1 MDLSLFP
8 QILLNG
14 LMIGGIYA
22 LIASGFTLILGVIQV
37 FNFAQGQFYMLG
49 AFIAIAVVTNLG
61 LPYPVAIIVALLAT
75 AILGAL
81 LYFAVI
87 QWTTRSGF
95 FNTMLVTVAFGTI
108 VAQTAMLSFGSRE
121 AVLPPVVPGT
131 LSLGGVTIPNGKL
144 VVIAGAVVVMAALHF
159 FMKTRIGVSM
169 LAASENRDV
178 ASLQGINPKRVFW
191 ITMAVGCGLCGVA
204 GALVAPVLA
213 ASGTM
218 GSTIFI
224 KALLVV
230 LVGGT
235 GSMSGALL
243 AAFVVGIAE
252 SLAFHFVGHLGLLV
266 IFVLVAILIFFR
278 PGGLL
283 GKPLPVPGE

>member
-1 MDLSLFP
+1 MDLGLFL
-8 QILLNG
+8 QIFLNG

-37 FNFAQGQFYMLG
+37 FNFAQGKFYMLG

-61 LPYPVAIIVALLAT
+61 LPYPVAILIALVATALL
-75 AILGAL
+75 GAA
-81 LYFAVI
+81 LYFGVI
-87 QWTTRSGF
+87 QFTTRSGF
-95 FNTMLVTVAFGTI
+95 FNTMLVTVAFGTV
-108 VAQTAMLSFGSRE
+108 VAQSAMVSFGSRE

-131 LSLGGVTIPNGKL
+131 LSFGGVTIPNGKL
-144 VVIAGAVVVMAALHF
+144 VVIAGAVVVMVALHL

-169 LAASENRDV
+169 LAAAENRDV

-191 ITMAVGCGLCGVA
+191 VTMSVGCGLCGIA
-204 GALVAPVLA
+204 GALVVPVLA

-243 AAFVVGIAE
+243 AAFIVGIAE
-252 SLAFHFVGHLGLLV
+252 SYAFHFFGHLGLLV
-266 IFVLVAILIFFR
+266 IFVLVAVLIFFR

>member
-1 MDLSLFP
+1 MDLGLVL
-8 QILLNG
+8 QIFLNG

-49 AFIAIAVVTNLG
+49 AFVAIAAVTNLG
-61 LPYPVAIIVALLAT
+61 LPYPVAILVALLAT
-75 AILGAL
+75 ALLGAV
-81 LYFAVI
+81 LYFGVI

-95 FNTMLVTVAFGTI
+95 FNTMLVTVAFGTV
-108 VAQTAMLSFGSRE
+108 VAQAAMLSFGSRE
-121 AVLPPVVPGT
+121 AVLPPVVSGT
-131 LSLGGVTIPNGKL
+131 ISVGGVTIPNGKL
-144 VVIAGAVVVMAALHF
+144 VVIAGAVVVMAALHY

-169 LAASENRDV
+169 LAAAENRDV

-191 ITMAVGCGLCGVA
+191 VTMAVGCGLCGVA

-252 SLAFHFVGHLGLLV
+252 SFAFHFFGHLGLLV

>member
-1 MDLSLFP
+1 MDLGLFL
-8 QILLNG
+8 QIFLNG

-61 LPYPVAIIVALLAT
+61 LPYPIAIIVALLAT

-108 VAQTAMLSFGSRE
+108 VAQAAMLSFGSRE

-131 LSLGGVTIPNGKL
+131 VSFGGVTIPNGKL
-144 VVIAGAVVVMAALHF
+144 VVIAGAVVVMVALHF

-252 SLAFHFVGHLGLLV
+252 SFAFHFFGHLGLLV

>member
-1 MDLSLFP
+1 MDLGLFL
-8 QILLNG
+8 QIFLNG

-61 LPYPVAIIVALLAT
+61 LPYPVAILIALVATALL
-75 AILGAL
+75 GAA
-81 LYFAVI
+81 LYFGVI
-87 QWTTRSGF
+87 QFTTRSGF

-108 VAQTAMLSFGSRE
+108 VAQSAMVSFGSRE

-144 VVIAGAVVVMAALHF
+144 VVIAGAVVVMVALHL

-169 LAASENRDV
+169 LAAAENRDV

-191 ITMAVGCGLCGVA
+191 VTMAVGCGLCGIA
-204 GALVAPVLA
+204 GALVVPVLA

-243 AAFVVGIAE
+243 AAFIVGIAE
-252 SLAFHFVGHLGLLV
+252 SYAFHFFGHLGLLV
-266 IFVLVAILIFFR
+266 IFVLVAVLIFFR

>member
-1 MDLSLFP
+1 LDLGLFL
-8 QILLNG
+8 QIFLNG

-61 LPYPVAIIVALLAT
+61 LPYPVAILIALVATALL
-75 AILGAL
+75 GAA
-81 LYFAVI
+81 LYFGVI
-87 QWTTRSGF
+87 QFTTRSGF
-95 FNTMLVTVAFGTI
+95 FNTMLVTVAFGTV
-108 VAQTAMLSFGSRE
+108 VAQSAMVSFGSRE

-144 VVIAGAVVVMAALHF
+144 VVIAGAVVVMVALHL

-169 LAASENRDV
+169 LAAAENRDV

-191 ITMAVGCGLCGVA
+191 VTMSVGCGLCGIA
-204 GALVAPVLA
+204 GALVVPVLA

-243 AAFVVGIAE
+243 AAFIVGIAE
-252 SLAFHFVGHLGLLV
+252 SYAFHFFGHLGLLV
-266 IFVLVAILIFFR
+266 IFVLVAVLIFFR

>member
-1 MDLSLFP
+1 
-8 QILLNG
+8 
-14 LMIGGIYA
+14 MIGGIYA

-61 LPYPVAIIVALLAT
+61 LPYPLAILIALIATALL
-75 AILGAL
+75 GAA
-81 LYFAVI
+81 LYFGVI
-87 QWTTRSGF
+87 QFTTRSGF

-108 VAQTAMLSFGSRE
+108 VAQSAMVSFGSRE

-131 LSLGGVTIPNGKL
+131 LSFAGVTLPNGKL
-144 VVIAGAVVVMAALHF
+144 VVIAGAVVVMVALYF
-159 FMKTRIGVSM
+159 FMRTRIGVSM
-169 LAASENRDV
+169 LAAAENRDV

-191 ITMAVGCGLCGVA
+191 MTMAVGCGLCGVA
-204 GALVAPVLA
+204 GALVVPVLA

-252 SLAFHFVGHLGLLV
+252 SFAFHFFGHLGLLV
-266 IFVLVAILIFFR
+266 IFVLVAVLIFFR

>member
-1 MDLSLFP
+1 
-8 QILLNG
+8 
-14 LMIGGIYA
+14 MIGGIYA

-49 AFIAIAVVTNLG
+49 AFVAIAAVTNLG
-61 LPYPVAIIVALLAT
+61 LPYPVAILVALLAT
-75 AILGAL
+75 ALLGAV
-81 LYFAVI
+81 LYFGVI

-95 FNTMLVTVAFGTI
+95 FNTMLVTVAFGTV
-108 VAQTAMLSFGSRE
+108 VAQAAMLSFGSRE
-121 AVLPPVVPGT
+121 AVLPPVVSGT
-131 LSLGGVTIPNGKL
+131 ISVGGVTIPNGKL
-144 VVIAGAVVVMAALHF
+144 VVIAGAVVVMAALHY

-169 LAASENRDV
+169 LAAAENRDV

-191 ITMAVGCGLCGVA
+191 MTMAVGCGLCGVA

-252 SLAFHFVGHLGLLV
+252 SFAFHFFGHLGLLV

>member
-1 MDLSLFP
+1 LDLGLFL
-8 QILLNG
+8 QIFLNG

-61 LPYPVAIIVALLAT
+61 LPYPVAILIALVATALL
-75 AILGAL
+75 GAA
-81 LYFAVI
+81 LYFGVT
-87 QWTTRSGF
+87 QFTTRSGF
-95 FNTMLVTVAFGTI
+95 FNTMLVTVAFGTV
-108 VAQTAMLSFGSRE
+108 VAQSAMVSFGSRE

-131 LSLGGVTIPNGKL
+131 LSFGGVTIPNGKL
-144 VVIAGAVVVMAALHF
+144 VVIAGAVVVMVALHL

-169 LAASENRDV
+169 LAAAENRDV

-191 ITMAVGCGLCGVA
+191 VTMAVGCGLCGIA
-204 GALVAPVLA
+204 GALVVPVLA

-243 AAFVVGIAE
+243 AAFIVGIAE
-252 SLAFHFVGHLGLLV
+252 SYAFHFFGHLGLLV
-266 IFVLVAILIFFR
+266 IFVLVAVLIFFR

>member
-1 MDLSLFP
+1 MDLGLFL
-8 QILLNG
+8 QIFLNG

-61 LPYPVAIIVALLAT
+61 LPYPIAIIVALLAT

-108 VAQTAMLSFGSRE
+108 VAQAAMLSFGSRE

-131 LSLGGVTIPNGKL
+131 VSFGGVTIPNGKL
-144 VVIAGAVVVMAALHF
+144 VVIAGAVVVMVALHF

-252 SLAFHFVGHLGLLV
+252 SFAFHLFGHLGLLV

>member
-1 MDLSLFP
+1 LDLGLFL
-8 QILLNG
+8 QIFLNG

-61 LPYPVAIIVALLAT
+61 LPYPVAILIALVATALL
-75 AILGAL
+75 GAA
-81 LYFAVI
+81 LYFGVI
-87 QWTTRSGF
+87 QFTTRSGF
-95 FNTMLVTVAFGTI
+95 FNTMLVTVAFGTV
-108 VAQTAMLSFGSRE
+108 VAQSAMVSFGSRE

-144 VVIAGAVVVMAALHF
+144 VVIAGAVVVMVALHL

-169 LAASENRDV
+169 LAAAENRDV

-191 ITMAVGCGLCGVA
+191 VTMAVGCGLCGIA
-204 GALVAPVLA
+204 GALVVPVLA

-243 AAFVVGIAE
+243 AAFIVGIAE
-252 SLAFHFVGHLGLLV
+252 SYAFHFFGHLGLLV
-266 IFVLVAILIFFR
+266 IFVLVAVLIFFR

>member
-1 MDLSLFP
+1 LDLGLVL
-8 QILLNG
+8 QIFLNG

-49 AFIAIAVVTNLG
+49 AFVAIAAVTNLG
-61 LPYPVAIIVALLAT
+61 LPYPVAILVALLAT
-75 AILGAL
+75 ALLGAV
-81 LYFAVI
+81 LYFGVI

-95 FNTMLVTVAFGTI
+95 FNTMLVTVAFGTV
-108 VAQTAMLSFGSRE
+108 VAQAAMLSFGSRE
-121 AVLPPVVPGT
+121 AVLPPVVSGT
-131 LSLGGVTIPNGKL
+131 ISVGGVTIPNGKL
-144 VVIAGAVVVMAALHF
+144 VVIAGAVVVMAALHY

-169 LAASENRDV
+169 LAAAENRDV

-191 ITMAVGCGLCGVA
+191 VTMAVGCGLCGVA

-252 SLAFHFVGHLGLLV
+252 SFAFHFFGHLGLLV

>member
-1 MDLSLFP
+1 MDLGLFL
-8 QILLNG
+8 QIFLNG

-61 LPYPVAIIVALLAT
+61 LPYPVAILIALVATALL
-75 AILGAL
+75 GAA
-81 LYFAVI
+81 LYFGVI
-87 QWTTRSGF
+87 QFTTRSGF
-95 FNTMLVTVAFGTI
+95 FSTMLVTVAFGTV
-108 VAQTAMLSFGSRE
+108 VAQSAMVSFGSRE

-144 VVIAGAVVVMAALHF
+144 VVIAGAVVVMVALHL

-169 LAASENRDV
+169 LAAAENRDV

-191 ITMAVGCGLCGVA
+191 VTMAVGCGLCGIA
-204 GALVAPVLA
+204 GALVVPVLA

-243 AAFVVGIAE
+243 AAFIVGIAE
-252 SLAFHFVGHLGLLV
+252 SYAFHFFGHLGLLV
-266 IFVLVAILIFFR
+266 IFVLVAVLIFFR

>member
-1 MDLSLFP
+1 M
-8 QILLNG
+8 QIFLNG

-61 LPYPVAIIVALLAT
+61 LPYPIAIIVALLAT

-108 VAQTAMLSFGSRE
+108 VAQAAMLSFGSRE

-131 LSLGGVTIPNGKL
+131 VSFGGVTIPNGKL
-144 VVIAGAVVVMAALHF
+144 VVIAGAVVVMVALHF

-252 SLAFHFVGHLGLLV
+252 SFAFHFFGHLGLLV

>member
-1 MDLSLFP
+1 
-8 QILLNG
+8 
-14 LMIGGIYA
+14 
-22 LIASGFTLILGVIQV
+22 
-37 FNFAQGQFYMLG
+37 
-49 AFIAIAVVTNLG
+49 
-61 LPYPVAIIVALLAT
+61 
-75 AILGAL
+75 
-81 LYFAVI
+81 
-87 QWTTRSGF
+87 
-95 FNTMLVTVAFGTI
+95 
-108 VAQTAMLSFGSRE
+108 
-121 AVLPPVVPGT
+121 
-131 LSLGGVTIPNGKL
+131 VTIPNGKL

-252 SLAFHFVGHLGLLV
+252 SFAFHFVGHLGLLV

>member
-1 MDLSLFP
+1 M
-8 QILLNG
+8 QIFLNG

-61 LPYPVAIIVALLAT
+61 LPYPIAIIVALLAT

-108 VAQTAMLSFGSRE
+108 VAQAAMLSFGSRE

-131 LSLGGVTIPNGKL
+131 VSFGGVTIPNGKL
-144 VVIAGAVVVMAALHF
+144 VVIAGAVVVMVALHF

-252 SLAFHFVGHLGLLV
+252 SFAFHLFGHLGLLV

>member
-1 MDLSLFP
+1 
-8 QILLNG
+8 
-14 LMIGGIYA
+14 MIGGIYA

-252 SLAFHFVGHLGLLV
+252 SFAFHFVGHLGLLV

>member
-1 MDLSLFP
+1 LDLGLFL

-49 AFIAIAVVTNLG
+49 AFITIAVVTNLG
-61 LPYPVAIIVALLAT
+61 LPYPIAIIVALLAT

-108 VAQTAMLSFGSRE
+108 VAQAAMLSFGSRE
-121 AVLPPVVPGT
+121 AVLPPVVAGT
-131 LSLGGVTIPNGKL
+131 VSIGGVSIPNGKL
-144 VVIAGAVVVMAALHF
+144 VVIAGAVIVMVGLHY

-169 LAASENRDV
+169 LAAAENRDV

-191 ITMAVGCGLCGVA
+191 LTMAVGCGLCGVA

-243 AAFVVGIAE
+243 AALVVGIAE
-252 SLAFHFVGHLGLLV
+252 SFAFQFFGHFGLLV

>member
-1 MDLSLFP
+1 MDLGLFM
-8 QILLNG
+8 QIFLNG

-61 LPYPVAIIVALLAT
+61 LPYPIAIIVALLAT

-108 VAQTAMLSFGSRE
+108 VAQAAMLSFGSRE

-131 LSLGGVTIPNGKL
+131 VSFGGVTIPNGKL
-144 VVIAGAVVVMAALHF
+144 VVIAGAVVVMVALHF

-252 SLAFHFVGHLGLLV
+252 SFAFHFFGHLGLLV

>member
-1 MDLSLFP
+1 
-8 QILLNG
+8 
-14 LMIGGIYA
+14 MIGGIYA

-61 LPYPVAIIVALLAT
+61 LPYPVAILIALVATALL
-75 AILGAL
+75 GAA
-81 LYFAVI
+81 LYFGVI
-87 QWTTRSGF
+87 QFTTRSGF
-95 FNTMLVTVAFGTI
+95 FNTMLVTVAFGTV
-108 VAQTAMLSFGSRE
+108 VAQSAMVSFGSRE

-131 LSLGGVTIPNGKL
+131 LSFGGVTIPNGKL
-144 VVIAGAVVVMAALHF
+144 VVIAGALVVMVALHLS
-159 FMKTRIGVSM
+159 MKTRIGVSM
-169 LAASENRDV
+169 LAAAENRDV

-191 ITMAVGCGLCGVA
+191 VTMSVGCGLCGIA
-204 GALVAPVLA
+204 GALVVPVLA

-243 AAFVVGIAE
+243 AAFIVGIAE
-252 SLAFHFVGHLGLLV
+252 SYAFHFFGHLGLLV
-266 IFVLVAILIFFR
+266 IFVLVAVLIFFR

>member
-1 MDLSLFP
+1 MDLGLVL
-8 QILLNG
+8 QIFLNG

-49 AFIAIAVVTNLG
+49 AFVAIAAVTNLG
-61 LPYPVAIIVALLAT
+61 LPYPVAILVALLAT
-75 AILGAL
+75 ALLGAV
-81 LYFAVI
+81 LYFGVI

-95 FNTMLVTVAFGTI
+95 FNTMLVTVAFGTV
-108 VAQTAMLSFGSRE
+108 VAQAAMLSFGSRE
-121 AVLPPVVPGT
+121 AVLPPVVSGT
-131 LSLGGVTIPNGKL
+131 ISVGGVTIPNGKL
-144 VVIAGAVVVMAALHF
+144 VVIAGAVVVMAALHY

-169 LAASENRDV
+169 LAAAENRDV

-191 ITMAVGCGLCGVA
+191 MTMAVGCGLCGVA

-252 SLAFHFVGHLGLLV
+252 SFAFHFFGHLGLLV

>member
-1 MDLSLFP
+1 LDLGLFL
-8 QILLNG
+8 QIFLNG

-61 LPYPVAIIVALLAT
+61 LPYPVAILIALVATALL
-75 AILGAL
+75 GAA
-81 LYFAVI
+81 LYFGVI
-87 QWTTRSGF
+87 QFTTRSGF
-95 FNTMLVTVAFGTI
+95 FNTMLVTVAFGTV
-108 VAQTAMLSFGSRE
+108 VAQSAMVSFGSRE

-131 LSLGGVTIPNGKL
+131 LSFGGVTIPNGKL
-144 VVIAGAVVVMAALHF
+144 VVIAGAVVVMVALHL

-169 LAASENRDV
+169 LAAAENRDV

-191 ITMAVGCGLCGVA
+191 VTMSVGCGLCGIA
-204 GALVAPVLA
+204 GALVVPVLA

-243 AAFVVGIAE
+243 AAFIVGIAE
-252 SLAFHFVGHLGLLV
+252 SYAFHFFGHLGLLV
-266 IFVLVAILIFFR
+266 IFVLVAVLIFFR

>member
-1 MDLSLFP
+1 LDLGLFM
-8 QILLNG
+8 QIFLNG

-61 LPYPVAIIVALLAT
+61 LPYPIAIIVALLAT

-108 VAQTAMLSFGSRE
+108 VAQAAMLSFGSRE

-131 LSLGGVTIPNGKL
+131 VSFGGVTIPNGKL
-144 VVIAGAVVVMAALHF
+144 VVIAGAVVVMVALHF

-252 SLAFHFVGHLGLLV
+252 SFAFHFFGHLGLLV

>member
-1 MDLSLFP
+1 
-8 QILLNG
+8 
-14 LMIGGIYA
+14 MIGGIYA

-49 AFIAIAVVTNLG
+49 AFVAIAAVTNLG
-61 LPYPVAIIVALLAT
+61 LPYPVAILVALLAT
-75 AILGAL
+75 ALLGAV
-81 LYFAVI
+81 LYFGVI

-95 FNTMLVTVAFGTI
+95 FNTMLVTVAFGTV
-108 VAQTAMLSFGSRE
+108 VAQAAMLSFGSRE
-121 AVLPPVVPGT
+121 AVLPPVVSGT
-131 LSLGGVTIPNGKL
+131 ISVGGVTIPNGKL
-144 VVIAGAVVVMAALHF
+144 VVIAGAVVVMAALHY

-169 LAASENRDV
+169 LAAAENRDV

-191 ITMAVGCGLCGVA
+191 VTMAVGCGLCGVA

-252 SLAFHFVGHLGLLV
+252 SFAFHFFGHLGLLV

>member
-1 MDLSLFP
+1 LDLGLFL
-8 QILLNG
+8 QIFLNG

-37 FNFAQGQFYMLG
+37 FNFAQGKFYMLG

-61 LPYPVAIIVALLAT
+61 LPYPVAILIALVATALL
-75 AILGAL
+75 GAA
-81 LYFAVI
+81 LYFGVI
-87 QWTTRSGF
+87 QFTTRSGF
-95 FNTMLVTVAFGTI
+95 FNTMLVTVAFGTV
-108 VAQTAMLSFGSRE
+108 VAQSAMVSFGSRE

-131 LSLGGVTIPNGKL
+131 LSFGGVTIPNGKL
-144 VVIAGAVVVMAALHF
+144 VVIAGAVVVMVALHL

-169 LAASENRDV
+169 LAAAENRDV

-191 ITMAVGCGLCGVA
+191 VTMSVGCGLCGIA
-204 GALVAPVLA
+204 GALVVPVLA

-243 AAFVVGIAE
+243 AAFIVGIAE
-252 SLAFHFVGHLGLLV
+252 SYAFHFFGHLGLLV
-266 IFVLVAILIFFR
+266 IFVLVAVLIFFR